1 MNLIYDEET
10 GLWDE
15 YEPYR
20 TLYISTE
27 EDWEIFEEAIEK
39 QKARKPISTTL
50 EEDVQI
56 GGAKFCKGT
65 HTLSHCPACGAW
77 IVTQDNYCKHC
88 GQKLDW
94 SEESEE

>member
-1 MNLIYDEET
+1 MNLIYDEKT

-15 YEPYR
+15 YEPYCS
-20 TLYISTE
+20 LDIPTE
-27 EDWEIFEEAIEK
+27 EDWKLLEEAAKK
-39 QKARKPISTTL
+39 QQPMKPIRTTL

-65 HTLSHCPACGAW
+65 HILSHCPACGEW

-94 SEESEE
+94 SEV